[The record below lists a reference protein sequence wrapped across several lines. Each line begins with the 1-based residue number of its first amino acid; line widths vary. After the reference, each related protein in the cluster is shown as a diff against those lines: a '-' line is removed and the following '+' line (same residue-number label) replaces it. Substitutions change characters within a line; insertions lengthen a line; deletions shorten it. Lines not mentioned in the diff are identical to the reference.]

1 MSRSLPSSPVRRPR
15 PTGISRRGVLRAI
28 GLSGAAAAGGG
39 LLGACGTEG
48 SDVPDAEERAASDQ
62 SDTDKRVIWGNWPQY
77 IDVDED
83 DGSRPT
89 IDAFTAQTG
98 IAVDYIEDINDNA
111 EFFGRVRQQLAD
123 GQPIDRDI
131 IVLTDWMAARLINFG
146 WVQELD
152 RANIPNA
159 ANLIPTLLDW
169 SGDPGR
175 RYSLAWQS
183 GFTAIGVNTDALVAL
198 GITDPDSLTID
209 QLLTDSRLSGK
220 VTVLQ
225 EMQDTVGLVLLDM
238 GKNVTD
244 FSEDDFDA
252 AIAKI
257 QAATDSG
264 QIRRFTGNDYTQD
277 LDSGNVAAAIAW
289 SGDVIQLQFE
299 NEAIRYVTPASG
311 QIVWSDNMMIPNQAA
326 HKKNAEILM
335 NHFYDPAVAA
345 EVAAWVNYICPVV
358 GAKEA
363 MAEIDEELVDEPLI
377 FPDEATLAN
386 SVDFQSVDEDTL
398 QGYEDT
404 FAAVYT

>member
-1 MSRSLPSSPVRRPR
+1 MSRSLRSGPVRRPR

-28 GLSGAAAAGGG
+28 GLTGAAAAGGG
-39 LLGACGTEG
+39 LLAACGTEG
-48 SDVPDAEERAASDQ
+48 SSVPDAEDRAAPDQ
-62 SDTDKRVIWGNWPQY
+62 SDTDKRVVWGTWPQY
-77 IDVDED
+77 IDINED

-89 IDAFTAQTG
+89 IDAFVEQTG
-98 IAVDYIEDINDNA
+98 IDVDYIEDITDNA
-111 EFFGRVRQQLAD
+111 EFFGRVRQQLSD

-131 IVLTDWMAARLINFG
+131 IVLTDWMAARLINLG

-152 RANIPNA
+152 KANIPNA
-159 ANLIPTLLDW
+159 ANLIPTLQDW
-169 SGDPGR
+169 AGDPGR
-175 RYSLAWQS
+175 QYSLAWQS
-183 GFTAIGVNTDALVAL
+183 GFTAIGVNTDAMAAL

-209 QLLTDSRLSGK
+209 QLLTDSRLSGR

-238 GKNVTD
+238 GKSSVD
-244 FSEDDFDA
+244 FSDDDFDE

-311 QIVWSDNMMIPNQAA
+311 QMIWSDNMMIPNKAT
-326 HKKNAEILM
+326 HKKNAEIVM
-335 NHFYDPAVAA
+335 NFYYDPAIAA

-377 FPDEATLAN
+377 FPDEATLEK
-386 SVDFQSVDEDTL
+386 SFDFQPLDEETL
-398 QGYEDT
+398 TRYEDA
-404 FAAVYT
+404 FAAVYN